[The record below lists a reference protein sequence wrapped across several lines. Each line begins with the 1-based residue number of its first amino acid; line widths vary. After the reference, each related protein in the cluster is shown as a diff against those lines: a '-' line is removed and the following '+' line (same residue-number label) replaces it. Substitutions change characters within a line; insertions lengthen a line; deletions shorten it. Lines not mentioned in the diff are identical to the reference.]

1 MSVKP
6 LLVLTSDWH
15 LSPFSWKKH
24 PNVHRDSYY
33 SLQQIVDL
41 CIKLNV
47 PLIAAGD
54 LFDIKQPP
62 SESVVFCFEQ
72 MKRLERVG
80 LPVYYVQGQ
89 HELSEI
95 PWMSLCSNAVHIDS
109 FKTSQ
114 PFKEFEIQGLR
125 VVGQDIEF
133 SGNRFADQ
141 CRAMHSYAGKDRFDL
156 YVTHQVWADFIKK
169 SDENFMFKNAA
180 FAKVIYTGD
189 YHKTEILNI
198 EGTECLSSGSINM
211 QATNEPPHKLI
222 FILNSDLS
230 WTQYRLKTRPFALF
244 ELKSEKHFDILMGL
258 TNDELLVE
266 WPHKDLPQHIA
277 TPLVCVRYQNNIPN
291 AYDLLCDKFRNWNYE
306 IIPTDFNSSEV
317 TAAVERKHIQELV
330 DISECVEQ
338 TGFSESTVAHK
349 DAVRVFNS
357 SNVEQELL
365 EMRNEHLQGVADV
378 S

>member
-1 MSVKP
+1 MPVTP
-6 LLVLTSDWH
+6 LMVLSSDWH

-41 CIKLNV
+41 CIQLNV

-54 LFDIKQPP
+54 LFDIKHPP
-62 SESVVFCFEQ
+62 SESVVFCVEQ
-72 MKRLERVG
+72 MARLQRVG

-95 PWMSLCSNAVHIDS
+95 PWMNLCPNATHIDS
-109 FKTSQ
+109 FKADLN
-114 PFKEFEIQGLR
+114 FKTFDIQGLR
-125 VVGQDIEF
+125 VAGQDIEF
-133 SGNRFADQ
+133 SGARFSDQ
-141 CRAMHSYAGKDRFDL
+141 CREMHAQAGSDKFDL

-169 SDENFMFKNAA
+169 SDESFMFKHAT
-180 FAKVIYTGD
+180 FAKVVYTGD
-189 YHKTEILNI
+189 FHKTEVLNI
-198 EGTECLSSGSINM
+198 DGTDCLSSGSINM
-211 QATNEPPHKLI
+211 QATNEPPHKFV

-244 ELKSEKHFDILMGL
+244 ELRSEKYFNALMDV
-258 TNDELLVE
+258 TNEELLAE
-266 WPHKDLPQHIA
+266 WPHKDLPEHIA

-291 AYDLLCDKFRNWNYE
+291 AYDLLCNKFQSWNYE

-330 DISECVEQ
+330 DISECVSQ

-349 DAVRVFNS
+349 DAVRIFNS
-357 SNVEQELL
+357 GNVEHELL
-365 EMRNEHLQGVADV
+365 EMRKEHLEGAVNV

>member
-1 MSVKP
+1 MPAKP
-6 LLVLTSDWH
+6 LMVLSSDWH

-41 CIKLNV
+41 CVQLNV

-54 LFDIKQPP
+54 LFDIKNPP

-89 HELSEI
+89 HELSEV
-95 PWMSLCSNAVHIDS
+95 PWLSLCSNAIHIDS
-109 FKTSQ
+109 FKADLS
-114 PFKEFEIQGLR
+114 FKTFDIQGLR

-133 SGNRFADQ
+133 SGNRFLDQ
-141 CRAMHSYAGKDRFDL
+141 CRTMHSNAGSEKFDL

-169 SDENFMFKNAA
+169 SDDSFMFKNAT

-189 YHKTEILNI
+189 FHKTETLVID
-198 EGTECLSSGSINM
+198 GTDCLSSGSINM
-211 QATNEPPHKLI
+211 QATNEPPHKFV
-222 FILNSDLS
+222 FILNSDLT

-244 ELKSEKHFDILMGL
+244 ELRSEKYFNALMDV
-258 TNDELLVE
+258 TNEELLAE
-266 WPHKDLPQHIA
+266 WPHKDLPEHIA

-291 AYDLLCDKFRNWNYE
+291 AYDLLCNKFQNWNYE

-317 TAAVERKHIQELV
+317 TAAMERKHIQELV
-330 DISECVEQ
+330 DISECVSQ

-349 DAVRVFNS
+349 DAVRIFNS
-357 SNVEQELL
+357 GNVEHELL
-365 EMRNEHLQGVADV
+365 EMRKEHLEGAVNV

>member
-1 MSVKP
+1 M
-6 LLVLTSDWH
+6 VLSSDWH

-33 SLQQIVDL
+33 SLQQIADL
-41 CIKLNV
+41 CIQLNV

-54 LFDIKQPP
+54 LFDIKHPP
-62 SESVVFCFEQ
+62 SESVVFCVEQ
-72 MKRLERVG
+72 MARLQRVG

-95 PWMSLCSNAVHIDS
+95 PWMSLCPNATHIDS
-109 FKTSQ
+109 FKADLN
-114 PFKEFEIQGLR
+114 FKTFDIQGLR
-125 VVGQDIEF
+125 VAGQDIEF
-133 SGNRFADQ
+133 SGARFSDQ
-141 CRAMHSYAGKDRFDL
+141 CREMHAQAGSDKFDL

-169 SDENFMFKNAA
+169 SDESFMFKHAT
-180 FAKVIYTGD
+180 FAKVVYTGD
-189 YHKTEILNI
+189 FHKTEVLNI
-198 EGTECLSSGSINM
+198 DGTDCLSSGSINM
-211 QATNEPPHKLI
+211 QATNEPPHKFV

-244 ELKSEKHFDILMGL
+244 ELRSEKYFNALMDV
-258 TNDELLVE
+258 TNEELLAE
-266 WPHKDLPQHIA
+266 WPHKDLPEHIA

-291 AYDLLCDKFRNWNYE
+291 AYDLLCNKFQSWNYE

-330 DISECVEQ
+330 DISECVSQ

-349 DAVRVFNS
+349 DAVRIFNS
-357 SNVEQELL
+357 GNVEHELL
-365 EMRNEHLQGVADV
+365 EMRKEHLEGAVNV